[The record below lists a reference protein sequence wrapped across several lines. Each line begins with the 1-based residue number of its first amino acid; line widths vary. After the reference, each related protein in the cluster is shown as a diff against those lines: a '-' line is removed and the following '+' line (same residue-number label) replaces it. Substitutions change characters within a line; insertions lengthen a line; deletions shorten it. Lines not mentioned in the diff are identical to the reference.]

1 MELIARARGQC
12 SLLHTKLKVQCMPK
26 AIEKLLFLTLFLV
39 ASECHS
45 EGLEYETLVDLNG
58 DGIADIKYEYD
69 KTGYYELID
78 RNFDGKVD
86 ESLRYSLD
94 HYLLSGTSDD
104 DFDGVFETRLVV
116 ENSLISSVLVDTN
129 NNQIVDLVFRYK
141 NSLVQTAEKYSIEYG
156 TPVVARISYEF
167 GYPVSHEK
175 VEPSSM
181 TELEFQHS
189 VVNK

>member
-1 MELIARARGQC
+1 MIGSSELLQRLRIWVGATPQMTRVLLPLAFLAQSMVTPPCFGQ
-12 SLLHTKLKVQCMPK
+12 
-26 AIEKLLFLTLFLV
+26 
-39 ASECHS
+39 
-45 EGLEYETLVDLNG
+45 GLEYEALVYLNK
-58 DGIADIKYEYD
+58 DGIEDVKYEYD